1 MNKSNLNP
9 VNEYVNELL
18 TYTSDLVYRLGAYKI
33 SNSTSLKSALF
44 LNGISFWDIFS
55 VELAHSFLPT
65 IIEKN
70 KKSNILFSYLKSS
83 LRFYKNQMAD
93 FIFRK
98 FNNQELADLSNKKTL
113 LFLGFSPRMYRDTL
127 KPIVDLLS
135 SKGDFNIVI
144 MYDRK
149 RVDGTSND
157 TRTCKYE
164 SIWDHWNPIINRG
177 ILSLRRD
184 IDKAHRNHL
193 QKKSIK
199 KMLED
204 LVSNPVEVKN
214 LEILFDEFVNSYVQ
228 CFVPRAV
235 LARTILNKYKPSLVV
250 TPDMADSRTR
260 VYSSLSK
267 ELNIPSLDIQ
277 YALMGNEGLWTFFN
291 SDIVAAWGPSSKN
304 IMMREGVPEDKIV
317 LTGSPR
323 FDYKTFSSNSRL
335 NSLKEKYG
343 DHGEKV
349 IILLASTY
357 HPKSHK
363 NYPHT
368 KALNLMKL
376 AISEAIHL
384 NSNLI
389 LIVKPHPHEDVEQT
403 KKFFRNSKNIIF
415 IDRDLDI
422 RDYIHI
428 CDVFVSFGSTATM
441 DALAAKKL
449 TICPVFS
456 DWGFS
461 KFYEDS
467 GAVLTPKSKEEL
479 KNIFSKL
486 SDGFGLDLMQAVE
499 SGRNSFIAN
508 HLFTANANSSERI
521 KNLIYEMVG

>member
-1 MNKSNLNP
+1 MNKSNSNP
-9 VNEYVNELL
+9 GNEYVNELL

-33 SNSTSLKSALF
+33 NNSKSLKSELS

-70 KKSNILFSYLKSS
+70 KKSNIFFSYLKSS
-83 LRFYKNQMAD
+83 LRFYKNKMAD
-93 FIFRK
+93 FLFRK
-98 FNNQELADLSNKKTL
+98 FNNQELAALPNKRTL

-144 MYDRK
+144 LYDRK
-149 RVDGTSND
+149 RVEGGSRN
-157 TRTCKYE
+157 TRACKYE
-164 SIWDHWNPIINRG
+164 SIWDHWNPIISRG
-177 ILSLRRD
+177 ISSLRRD
-184 IDKAHRNHL
+184 IDKVHINFS
-193 QKKSIK
+193 QNKSIK
-199 KMLED
+199 KMLEE
-204 LVSNPVEVKN
+204 LVSNPLKVKN
-214 LEILFDEFVNSYVQ
+214 LEIIFDEFFNSYVRG
-228 CFVPRAV
+228 FVPRAV
-235 LARTILNKYKPSLVV
+235 LARAILNKYKPSLVV

-267 ELNIPSLDIQ
+267 ELDIPSLDIQ
-277 YALMGNEGLWTFFN
+277 YALMGNEGLWAFFN
-291 SDIVAAWGPSSKN
+291 SDLVAAWGPSSKT

-323 FDYKTFSSNSRL
+323 FDYQTFSSNSRL
-335 NSLKEKYG
+335 NNLKERYSE
-343 DHGEKV
+343 HGEKV

-384 NSNLI
+384 NSNLV
-389 LIVKPHPHEDVEQT
+389 LIVKPHPHEDFEQT

-415 IDRDLDI
+415 IDKDLDI

-441 DALAAKKL
+441 DALAAEKL
-449 TICPVFS
+449 TICPVFP

-486 SDGFGLDLMQAVE
+486 SDGSGLDLRQAVE

-508 HLFTANANSSERI
+508 HLFTANGNSSERI